1 MFLSSL
7 PHFLFLFL
15 PTWCHPSPLISTPHL
30 LPNPPTHPLSLCHSS
45 VSDPRDIVKLV
56 EVSNDGGPLGIHV
69 VPFSGRD
76 RR

>member
-1 MFLSSL
+1 MVSPLSSDL
-7 PHFLFLFL
+7 H
-15 PTWCHPSPLISTPHL
+15 PTPPPQPPLSTPV
-30 LPNPPTHPLSLCHSS
+30 SLCHSS